1 MTPIRERHIRRIL
14 VALDTSPYSLAAL
27 EAASELAMALHAEL
41 TGLFVEDA
49 DLLRLAHLPCAREL
63 LYAGQTEEVVDGRSM
78 ERALKAEAEQIRRSL
93 QAVAGRKQ
101 LQWSFQVVRGQVEDQ
116 VLSAAEEADFVI
128 MGQAGHRP
136 GSRTRVG
143 STARAVM
150 TRSSR
155 TVAFMQPGSRLA
167 RPVVVLFDGAPGA
180 LSALET
186 GARLAQKDHHNL
198 VVLVDALSG
207 GNTRDLHGQVTDW
220 LDREGVEARIIE
232 SNARKP
238 LDLARAVREAGGRVL
253 VMGDDDPLCDVD
265 SLEALFEGTGCPIVV
280 AR

>member
-1 MTPIRERHIRRIL
+1 MTPNSEQRIRRIL
-14 VALDTSPYSLAAL
+14 VALDTSSYSLAAL
-27 EAASELAMALHAEL
+27 EAASELAAALEAEL

-49 DLLRLAHLPCAREL
+49 DLLRLAHIPCAREL
-63 LYAGQTEEVVDGRSM
+63 LYAGQTEEEVDARAM

-101 LQWSFQVVRGQVEDQ
+101 LQWSFHVVRGQVQNE
-116 VLSAAEEADFVI
+116 VLSAAEEADFVT

-150 TRSSR
+150 LRSSR

-167 RPVVVLFDGAPGA
+167 RPVVVLFDGSPGA
-180 LSALET
+180 FTALDT
-186 GARLAQKDHHNL
+186 GARLAREDHHNL
-198 VVLVDALSG
+198 VVLVAMLSG
-207 GNTRDLHGQVTDW
+207 STTRNLQSQVTDW
-220 LDREGVEARIIE
+220 LARTGAEARIIE
-232 SNARKP
+232 SIARKP

-253 VMGDDDPLCDVD
+253 VLGGDNPLCATE
-265 SLEALFEGTGCPIVV
+265 SLEALFERTGCPIVI

>member
-1 MTPIRERHIRRIL
+1 MTPTREQNIRRIL
-14 VALDTSPYSLAAL
+14 VALDTSAYSLAAL
-27 EAASELAMALHAEL
+27 EAASELARALHAEL
-41 TGLFVEDA
+41 TGIFVEDS
-49 DLLRLAHLPCAREL
+49 DLLRLAHLPFAREL
-63 LYAGQTEEVVDGRSM
+63 LYAGQTEEVVDGRAM

-101 LQWSFQVVRGQVEDQ
+101 LQWSFRVVRGQVEDQ
-116 VLSAAEEADFVI
+116 VLTAAEEADFVI

-150 TRSSR
+150 TKSSR

-167 RPVVVLFDGAPGA
+167 RPVVVLFDGAPA
-180 LSALET
+180 SLTALET

-198 VVLVDALSG
+198 VVLVIALSG
-207 GNTRDLHGQVTDW
+207 NSMPELHSQVTDW
-220 LDREGVEARIIE
+220 LTQAGVEARIIE

-253 VMGDDDPLCDVD
+253 VLGGDNPLCAVEP
-265 SLEALFEGTGCPIVV
+265 LEALFEGTGCPIVV